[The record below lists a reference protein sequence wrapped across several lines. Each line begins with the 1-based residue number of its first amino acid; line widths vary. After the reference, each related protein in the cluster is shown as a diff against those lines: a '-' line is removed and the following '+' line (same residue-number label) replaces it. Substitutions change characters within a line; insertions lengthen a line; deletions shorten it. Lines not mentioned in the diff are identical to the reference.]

1 MLPYIKNPKDVIRK
15 LLDPI
20 IEFGEVARYKI
31 HEQTS
36 LVFLYNNNKR
46 AEREIK
52 EIIPFTVSTKR
63 ITYLGISLPK
73 GLPRWLSSKEP
84 ECWHRK
90 HRRHGFNPWDGNIPW
105 KGEWQL
111 TQVFL
116 LEEFHGQRILAG
128 YSPWSPK
135 ELDTTEDVCIKEVK
149 ELYSENYKMLVKKKK
164 RTQIDKE
171 IHHVFWT

>member
-1 MLPYIKNPKDVIRK
+1 MLPYIKNPKDVVRK

-36 LVFLYNNNKR
+36 LEFLYNNNKR

-84 ECWHRK
+84 EC
-90 HRRHGFNPWDGNIPW
+90 
-105 KGEWQL
+105 
-111 TQVFL
+111 
-116 LEEFHGQRILAG
+116 
-128 YSPWSPK
+128 
-135 ELDTTEDVCIKEVK
+135 
-149 ELYSENYKMLVKKKK
+149 
-164 RTQIDKE
+164 
-171 IHHVFWT
+171 